1 MKSFI
6 KVILMV
12 LLYLFIG
19 VAVFALITYFKD
31 IQILSD
37 INKQLY
43 FGAGSVAL
51 AIIDLILL
59 WGKEEKDEEDVD
71 EEETEDEK
79 NTFEEANID
88 DQQLK
93 QEFEQLKQEVTQL
106 KQEQQPVEQ
115 NTEDVVDESN
125 EEQVDQLQDQQEQTN
140 EEVVEDDQEVLL
152 QKANNDTLYEVS
164 TDLLDQQQEEMSQ
177 TQQEIA
183 QEVEKLTDSEDDENE
198 YYQDDID
205 QPEELSEDQEEINPL
220 PQKINAD
227 LTDTQIM
234 FINKSDNS
242 YINDQGLPQ
251 LNVTKELSQDKIKIY
266 EKIYQKQQEI
276 DEETQ
281 RQLDEE
287 EKQYLLEEKYEN
299 TIHILT
305 VVIILLVLANLVFG
319 AYYAYLRLF

>member
-6 KVILMV
+6 KVILMI

-31 IQILSD
+31 IKILSD

-59 WGKEEKDEEDVD
+59 WGKEDKDEEDVD
-71 EEETEDEK
+71 EVDTEVDETSSDEL
-79 NTFEEANID
+79 NVN

-93 QEFEQLKQEVTQL
+93 QEFDQLKQEVTQL
-106 KQEQQPVEQ
+106 KQEQQSVE
-115 NTEDVVDESN
+115 EDIVDESN
-125 EEQVDQLQDQQEQTN
+125 AEQSDQDINEHDET
-140 EEVVEDDQEVLL
+140 EEVVEDDQEVVL
-152 QKANNDTLYEVS
+152 QKANDDTLYDVS
-164 TDLLDQQQEEMSQ
+164 NDEKDQQEQMNQ
-177 TQQEIA
+177 AQLEIA
-183 QEVEKLTDSEDDENE
+183 EEVEKLTDSEEDENE
-198 YYQDDID
+198 DYQDAFD
-205 QPEELSEDQEEINPL
+205 QQEELSEDQEEINPL

-251 LNVTKELSQDKIKIY
+251 LNVTKELSQDKIKTY

-281 RQLDEE
+281 KQLDEE
-287 EKQYLLEEKYEN
+287 EQQYLLEEKYEN